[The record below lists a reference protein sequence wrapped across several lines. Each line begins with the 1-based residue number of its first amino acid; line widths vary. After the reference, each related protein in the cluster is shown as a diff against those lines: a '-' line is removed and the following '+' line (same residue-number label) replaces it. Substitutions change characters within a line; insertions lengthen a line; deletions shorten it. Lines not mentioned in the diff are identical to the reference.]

1 VPSTNVELVR
11 RAFELFNAGV
21 PTLPEFWAEG
31 AELWPAPG
39 FPEGGV
45 CRGRGEIERFFN
57 RSREGLKDTTVVLGE
72 TEDAGDKVFLSF
84 QWRATGESSGA
95 ETSSE
100 WFAVF
105 TFRAGK
111 IVRLE
116 FFAELDAAKNAA
128 GLE

>member
-1 VPSTNVELVR
+1 VPSANVEPVR
-11 RAFELFNAGV
+11 RALDLFNAGV
-21 PTLPEFWAEG
+21 STLPEFWAED

-57 RSREGLKDTTVVLGE
+57 RSREGLRDTTVVLGE
-72 TEDAGDKVFLSF
+72 TEVAGDKVFLSF

-100 WFAVF
+100 WFAVY
-105 TFRAGK
+105 TFRG
-111 IVRLE
+111 R
-116 FFAELDAAKNAA
+116 
-128 GLE
+128 